1 MGRIRKVNRWR
12 GEETAGK
19 CRTEMDSSNREWV
32 DWLPWSL
39 RSGPT
44 RVGPPLG
51 MAGCKWRVSERDTGV
66 ELMQEW
72 KFGRRVR
79 PAFARGFGGN
89 GLASVLQL
97 VRQ

>member
-1 MGRIRKVNRWR
+1 MGRIRKVNSGE

-19 CRTEMDSSNREWV
+19 RRSEVDSSNREWV

-44 RVGPPLG
+44 KGSGLRSG

-97 VRQ
+97 V